1 MSLFAGNSKRSFVS
15 ALTHS
20 VAGAGL
26 LFFIGGVST
35 SVDAQDGAYDPAN
48 YAWQAGAIRH
58 AQQMRAFL
66 IPTTVNRTP
75 RRSFRNSNSISI
87 PPG

>member
-58 AQQMRAFL
+58 AQKMRAFFDSDRGQQ
-66 IPTTVNRTP
+66 TTP
-75 RRSFRNSNSISI
+75 
-87 PPG
+87 